1 MHSPDVR
8 TLRITHVGTPDMSTT
23 KRDSARVGCG
33 RLVRRDYC
41 RAHCPRKG
49 WNDAKRA
56 ECRRETMC
64 APLAAAING
73 QAFREIRRFNDAN
86 D

>member
-1 MHSPDVR
+1 MKTSDTDEP
-8 TLRITHVGTPDMSTT
+8 LRSV
-23 KRDSARVGCG
+23 

-41 RAHCPRKG
+41 RAQCPRKG

-73 QAFREIRRFNDAN
+73 QAFREIRRFHDAN

>member
-1 MHSPDVR
+1 MKTSDTDEP
-8 TLRITHVGTPDMSTT
+8 LRS
-23 KRDSARVGCG
+23 G

-64 APLAAAING
+64 DPLAA
-73 QAFREIRRFNDAN
+73 EIRRFHDAN